1 FVIIMNTVTGNKW
14 PSTDAMSPAAFLHD
28 IAVTMNTYA
37 ALAIAI
43 DCFTASLLTI
53 RRNSRVEV
61 CFAAVLCI
69 FPWAMAVAGRT
80 LNTLN
85 FKTLSVV
92 NLLYAG
98 LNVVCWIFLIALA
111 VRNSKA
117 YRASAG
123 DVSEKYEVTV
133 QIRTLRAMMPLV
145 FLSILRNL
153 TTTGAIMFIL
163 FYQLPK

>member
-1 FVIIMNTVTGNKW
+1 
-14 PSTDAMSPAAFLHD
+14 
-28 IAVTMNTYA
+28 
-37 ALAIAI
+37 
-43 DCFTASLLTI
+43 
-53 RRNSRVEV
+53 
-61 CFAAVLCI
+61 
-69 FPWAMAVAGRT
+69 WAMAVAGRT

-92 NLLYAG
+92 NLFYAG
-98 LNVVCWIFLIALA
+98 LNVVCWILLIALA

-133 QIRTLRAMMPLV
+133 QIRTLQAMMPMV

-163 FYQLPK
+163 FYQLPQ